1 MTIEQTLLQEIDES
15 KRALDGPID
24 DTIYRR
30 EHSKMIEL
38 INWVLENM
46 KKPDIQIC
54 DLIEYKMNEIIDR
67 INQIDDTIEADPLHS
82 ELRILDWI
90 FIIFVVTKNTNEL
103 TLISFCNIIV
113 LSLISKS

>member
-30 EHSKMIEL
+30 EHSKRIEL

-54 DLIEYKMNEIIDR
+54 DLIESRMHEIVLE
-67 INQIDDTIEADPLHS
+67 INQTHSIIVADKLHS

-90 FIIFVVTKNTNEL
+90 LYQVCSNEIKKFEGL
-103 TLISFCNIIV
+103 
-113 LSLISKS
+113 

>member
-15 KRALDGPID
+15 KRALEGPID

-30 EHSKMIEL
+30 EHSKRIEL
-38 INWVLENM
+38 INWILENM

-54 DLIEYKMNEIIDR
+54 DLIESKMNEIILKLMETDS
-67 INQIDDTIEADPLHS
+67 IFDADPLHS

-90 FIIFVVTKNTNEL
+90 FYQVCTKEINK
-103 TLISFCNIIV
+103 FMD
-113 LSLISKS
+113 